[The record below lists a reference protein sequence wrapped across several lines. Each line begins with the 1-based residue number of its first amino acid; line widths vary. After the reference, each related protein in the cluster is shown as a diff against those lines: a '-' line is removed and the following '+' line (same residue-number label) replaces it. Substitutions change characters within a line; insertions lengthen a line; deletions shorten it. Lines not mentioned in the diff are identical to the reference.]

1 MVLQGKI
8 IPDTPSKDEV
18 VVNELYVRSW
28 MEQNTPIWYLG
39 HWILRNS
46 DGSVKIEHLHH
57 TNCESNFKWKN
68 SNVPDI
74 ADIKTEDIIVC
85 KIVGEWDVSN
95 KNYEKSWGHW

>member
-1 MVLQGKI
+1 M
-8 IPDTPSKDEV
+8 
-18 VVNELYVRSW
+18 
-28 MEQNTPIWYLG
+28 
-39 HWILRNS
+39 
-46 DGSVKIEHLHH
+46 KIEHLHH

-95 KNYEKSWGHW
+95 KNYEKS